1 MKARLEFNLD
11 DSDDSMAFDRA
22 SKSLDL
28 CLALWD
34 FNSRIR
40 SLLKY
45 PAEGISDEVYSTL
58 ETIQDEFQ
66 TCLSDH
72 GIILDKLIN

>member
-1 MKARLEFNLD
+1 MKAKLEFNLD

-34 FNSRIR
+34 FDQKLR
-40 SLLKY
+40 SAIKH
-45 PAEGISDEVYSTL
+45 PKEGISDETYSAIEEIREDFLTA
-58 ETIQDEFQ
+58 
-66 TCLSDH
+66 LSDH
-72 GIILDKLIN
+72 GIVLDRLIN

>member
-1 MKARLEFNLD
+1 MKAKLEFNLD
-11 DSDDSMAFDRA
+11 DPDDSMAFDRA

-45 PAEGISDEVYSTL
+45 PKDEISDEVYSTI
-58 ETIQDEFQ
+58 ESIQDEFQ

>member
-1 MKARLEFNLD
+1 MKANLEFNLD
-11 DSDDSMAFDRA
+11 DPDDSMAFDRA

-34 FNSRIR
+34 FNSKLRG
-40 SLLKY
+40 LLKY
-45 PAEGISDEVYSTL
+45 PKEGISDEAYSTI

-72 GIILDKLIN
+72 GIVLDRLIR